1 MVKIVAAVF
10 VALLIHAHS
19 IDPSGDAWL
28 RPLSAFRDSDAAWIG
43 YALFGT
49 LIALGLAMARTA
61 YRVQNAAQLGIYLV
75 QSAILF
81 AVAVTPSN
89 HIWHLELSVLLM
101 ATVVINL
108 AFILW
113 YDDSIFWFLMH
124 MLMPTFL
131 MWGTH
136 LESYGVWQKGMIL
149 YFVAATVVHDHQ
161 LGQWLPKRGKRRTAK
176 VKKTVIRVGR
186 RSFGM
191 DYSTTV

>member
-1 MVKIVAAVF
+1 MVKIVATIF
-10 VALLIHAHS
+10 VALLIHAHA
-19 IDPSGDAWL
+19 DPTGDAWA
-28 RPLSAFRDSDAAWIG
+28 RPLSVFRDCDPAWMG

-61 YRVQNAAQLGIYLV
+61 YRVQNSAQLGIYLV
-75 QSAILF
+75 QSAILL
-81 AVAVTPSN
+81 AVAATPSN
-89 HIWHLELSVLLM
+89 HIWHLELAALLM
-101 ATVVINL
+101 AMVVVNL

-136 LESYGVWQKGMIL
+136 LESYGVWQKAMIL

-161 LGQWLPKRGKRRTAK
+161 LGQWLPKRGTRRNAK

-186 RSFGM
+186 RSFGGF
-191 DYSTTV
+191 DYSTTI